1 MIHTKSILVAI
12 LLFSTMS
19 FLSAQSTPKFQIELK
34 KLEIR
39 NDVDSPRYP
48 DQIDKGSQQQAKE
61 WTVLF
66 ARYIIKFDKTAKPAP
81 GALDNGMWLNTLS
94 VDWKF
99 LYKPEKAANLAQNY
113 IKFGEEVKYANLED
127 GEHTALIFID
137 PKILKRYFDEGKN
150 IKKDLH
156 IKVSFKA
163 DGLRQKLKIGNNL
176 YDAAFMS
183 EGKLVKKVPES
194 MVQAFENDR
203 IKTLPNV
210 VRPRNKTPFSV
221 IQFDQFDTIA
231 VDEKN

>member
-1 MIHTKSILVAI
+1 
-12 LLFSTMS
+12 MS

-39 NDVDSPRYP
+39 NDVDSPRFP
-48 DQIDKGSQQQAKE
+48 DQIDKGGVQTAKK

-66 ARYIIKFDKTAKPAP
+66 ARYTIEFDKATRPVA
-81 GALDNGMWLNTLS
+81 GALDNGKWLNTLS

-99 LYKPEKAANLAQNY
+99 LYKPEKAPADRAESY
-113 IKFGEEVKYANLED
+113 IKFGEEIKYANLEE

-137 PKILKRYFDEGKN
+137 PKILKRYFEEGRN

-156 IKVSFKA
+156 IRLSFKA
-163 DGLRQKLKIGNNL
+163 EGLKQKLKIGTNL

-183 EGKLVKKVPES
+183 GGKLIKKVPPTTIN
-194 MVQAFENDR
+194 AFENDR

-221 IQFDQFDTIA
+221 IQFDNFDTIA